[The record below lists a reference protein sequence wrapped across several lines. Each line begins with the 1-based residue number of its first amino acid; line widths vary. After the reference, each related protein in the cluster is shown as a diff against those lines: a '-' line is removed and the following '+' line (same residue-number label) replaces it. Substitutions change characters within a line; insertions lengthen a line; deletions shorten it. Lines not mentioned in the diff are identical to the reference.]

1 MEIVAPWRQSIKNEI
16 VRVVSDMLLSFD
28 SRRLL

>member
-1 MEIVAPWRQSIKNEI
+1 MEIVATWRQSIKNEI

>member
-1 MEIVAPWRQSIKNEI
+1 MEIVATWRQSIKNEI
-16 VRVVSDMLLSFD
+16 VRVVSDMLVSFD